1 MRSWAEVGRGPTIS
15 WLRRFRRR
23 APSRTSRG
31 SWGCAPPAATT
42 ARGPC
47 TSSGSSWTPPT
58 SARRKLWQQPYG
70 ARLGRWRTFWLPAT
84 YSRRRLKERLYASG
98 LKERRCE
105 LCGQGETW
113 RDRRMSLIL
122 DHINGIADDN
132 RLENLR
138 IVCPNCN
145 ATLETHC
152 GRRSRNPLVEVACAG
167 CEEPFTPRRR
177 TQRYCSRLCGS
188 RASKPGPR
196 PAVRRA
202 RRPPFDELLRLIEAE
217 GYSAVGRRFG
227 VSDNAIRRWRRD
239 YERAVGEDRPAPPR
253 PNEPPELST

>member
-1 MRSWAEVGRGPTIS
+1 V
-15 WLRRFRRR
+15 
-23 APSRTSRG
+23 SRG
-31 SWGCAPPAATT
+31 RTWTDDQLVAAVQT
-42 ARGPC
+42 ARSVSDVLRQLGLRPAGGNHRSVAVHIERLELD
-47 TSSGSSWTPPT
+47 TSHFRPAQAMAAALRSEARPLADVLVAGS
-58 SARRKLWQQPYG
+58 
-70 ARLGRWRTFWLPAT
+70 T

-196 PAVRRA
+196 PAIRRA

-239 YERAVGEDRPAPPR
+239 YERAVGEDRPARPR